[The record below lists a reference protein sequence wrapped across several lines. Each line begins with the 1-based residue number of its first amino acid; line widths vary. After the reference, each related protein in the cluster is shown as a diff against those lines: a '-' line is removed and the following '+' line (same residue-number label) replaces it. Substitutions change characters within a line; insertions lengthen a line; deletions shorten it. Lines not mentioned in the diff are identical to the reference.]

1 MACRED
7 RGRCPGPGRHERFRA
22 ARRWRILTGP
32 SLIPGS
38 IPGNGHYACATA
50 LRRRLRRY
58 SQQAPT
64 IAMDSGPTEYQGDAR
79 LRNRLV
85 IWLVWVPTVVCSILA
100 ALLYRYQD
108 LVTPIVDSYDFCD
121 DNTVMDL
128 SEWIFPKI
136 VAHCEAIGRG
146 DLKIHPSSDIVIVID
161 IFVVLC
167 FFLFLLLR
175 IIIACKVPPDMS
187 SKPAVKMASNRNKF
201 WLYLAMAI
209 AIFLICIYYIFF
221 WMDIV
226 PSGSSPFSRMSS
238 MFHTSWGF
246 GPAMQVFVLSQGASV
261 SAIFIITVIRVRFL
275 LTKDLQK

>member
-1 MACRED
+1 MNGSTLPAD
-7 RGRCPGPGRHERFRA
+7 GIFWRGHLPSP
-22 ARRWRILTGP
+22 ARYRGD
-32 SLIPGS
+32 GY
-38 IPGNGHYACATA
+38 YACATT

-58 SQQAPT
+58 SQQTLA

-85 IWLVWVPTVVCSILA
+85 IWLVCVPTVVCSILA

-121 DNTVMDL
+121 DNTVTNL

-136 VAHCEAIGRG
+136 VAHCKAIGRG
-146 DLKIHPSSDIVIVID
+146 DLQIHPSSDIVIVID

-167 FFLFLLLR
+167 FFLFLLLG
-175 IIIACKVPPDMS
+175 IILVCKVPPDMS

-226 PSGSSPFSRMSS
+226 PSGSSPFSRMGA

-246 GPAMQVFVLSQGASV
+246 GPAMQVFAFSQGASF
-261 SAIFIITVIRVRFL
+261 SAVAIGNIIRARLI
-275 LTKDLQK
+275 LTKDLQQ